1 MATIYRFRTARS
13 EVGPDGKKRRDPRQ
27 AVYMV
32 AAVVIAPELA
42 APVHCTLRDRSV
54 SGARLEKDPIGLR
67 RTTLSGELPALLTVH
82 VARERIEFDCRVVWR
97 DGRHFGV
104 QFLGEARP
112 MDPEPPAAA

>member
-1 MATIYRFRTARS
+1 MITNSNAMPLVR
-13 EVGPDGKKRRDPRQ
+13 
-27 AVYMV
+27 
-32 AAVVIAPELA
+32 IAPERA
-42 APVHCTLRDRSV
+42 GPVLCTLRDRWV
-54 SGARLEKDPIGLR
+54 PGARLEMDPIGLR
-67 RTTLSGELPALLTVH
+67 RTTVSVELPELLTVQ